1 MTGYP
6 RSKFRDLIILV
17 YGIFLGMI
25 GNFIV
30 EIVLKIYSP
39 LPEELP
45 LLLLFWL
52 GMLGFYLFS
61 AFWALWR
68 FG

>member
-1 MTGYP
+1 MTEYR
-6 RSKFRDLIILV
+6 RSKRRDFILLV

-25 GNFIV
+25 GNLIA

-39 LPEELP
+39 SPEELP
-45 LLLLFWL
+45 MLLLFMHI
-52 GMLGFYLFS
+52 MLGFYLVS